1 MTPVTARWHDEA
13 PRRHDGTLHVSRRAF
28 LELGALP
35 VLGVVTSWRRG
46 VQQDSLPVQE
56 PSGRLFDPNRAGRP
70 QTPTTDRDSDPAIQV
85 LEKRLRCTCGCGLD
99 VYTCRTTD
107 FSCTTS
113 PAMHRQVLALLDRG
127 LTDEQVVQA
136 FVDEHGQA
144 VLMAPPKKGF
154 NLAAYFV
161 PGIAIIVAS
170 AVLWVVLRRWT
181 RATAPTPGAAVAAG
195 APQGSPEELARLQ
208 RELDEFS
215 A

>member
-1 MTPVTARWHDEA
+1 MTPG
-13 PRRHDGTLHVSRRAF
+13 RHDGTLHVTRREW
-28 LELGALP
+28 LLLGATP
-35 VLGVVTSWRRG
+35 VLGVVASWRRG
-46 VQQDSLPVQE
+46 AQDSLAVQE

-70 QTPTTDRDSDPAIQV
+70 QTPTTDRDSDPAIQE

-113 PAMHRQVLALLDRG
+113 PEMHRQVLGLLDRG
-127 LTDEQVVQA
+127 LTEEQVVQA

-161 PGIAIIVAS
+161 PGIAIVVAS
-170 AVLWVVLRRWT
+170 AVLFVVLRRWT
-181 RATAPTPGAAVAAG
+181 RATAAAAPATAVAAGTG
-195 APQGSPEELARLQ
+195 APQGSPDELARLQ

>member
-1 MTPVTARWHDEA
+1 MTPG
-13 PRRHDGTLHVSRRAF
+13 RHDARSYVSRRDWLVLSAT
-28 LELGALP
+28 P
-35 VLGVVTSWRRG
+35 VLGVLASWRPG
-46 VQQDSLPVQE
+46 VQQDSLASQS

-70 QTPTTDRDSDPAIQV
+70 QTPTTERDSDPAIQA

-113 PAMHRQVLALLDRG
+113 PEMHRQVLALLDRG
-127 LTDEQVVQA
+127 LTEEQVVQA

-144 VLMAPPKKGF
+144 VLMAPPKQGF

-161 PGIAIIVAS
+161 PGIAIVVAS

-181 RATAPTPGAAVAAG
+181 RATAAAPAGAVAAG

>member
-1 MTPVTARWHDEA
+1 MTP
-13 PRRHDGTLHVSRRAF
+13 RHGRTSYDATSYVDRRAF
-28 LELGALP
+28 LAAAAPLFG
-35 VLGVVTSWRRG
+35 VLTSWRLG
-46 VQQDSLPVQE
+46 VQQDSLPAQS
-56 PSGRLFDPNRAGRP
+56 PSGRLYDPNRAGRP
-70 QTPTTDRDSDPAIQV
+70 QTPTTDRDSDPAIQA

-113 PAMHRQVLALLDRG
+113 PAMHRQVLGLLDRG
-127 LTDEQVVQA
+127 LTEEQVVQA

-161 PGIAIIVAS
+161 PGIAIVVAS
-170 AVLWVVLRRWT
+170 AVLFVMLRRWT
-181 RATAPTPGAAVAAG
+181 RAAAPAPAAAAPN
-195 APQGSPEELARLQ
+195 ASPEELARLQ
-208 RELDEFS
+208 RDLDEFS

>member
-1 MTPVTARWHDEA
+1 MTA
-13 PRRHDGTLHVSRRAF
+13 RRHDATSYVNRRGF
-28 LELGALP
+28 LLLGAAP
-35 VLGVVTSWRRG
+35 VLGVVSSWRRG
-46 VQQDSLPVQE
+46 IQDSLPGQS

-70 QTPTTDRDSDPAIQV
+70 QTPTTDRDSDPAIQT

-113 PAMHRQVLALLDRG
+113 PAMHRQVLGLLDRG
-127 LTDEQVVQA
+127 LTEEQVVQA
-136 FVDEHGQA
+136 FVDEHGQS

-161 PGIAIIVAS
+161 PGIAIVVAS
-170 AVLWVVLRRWT
+170 AVLFVVLRRWT
-181 RATAPTPGAAVAAG
+181 RATAAAPAAVAAG
-195 APQGSPEELARLQ
+195 TGTPQGSPDELARLQ
-208 RELDEFS
+208 RELDDFS

>member
-1 MTPVTARWHDEA
+1 
-13 PRRHDGTLHVSRRAF
+13 
-28 LELGALP
+28 
-35 VLGVVTSWRRG
+35 
-46 VQQDSLPVQE
+46 VQE

-70 QTPTTDRDSDPAIQV
+70 QTPTTDRDSDPAIQA

-113 PAMHRQVLALLDRG
+113 PEMHRQVLGLLDRG
-127 LTDEQVVQA
+127 LTEEQVVQA

-161 PGIAIIVAS
+161 PGIAIVVAS
-170 AVLWVVLRRWT
+170 AVLFVVLRRWT
-181 RATAPTPGAAVAAG
+181 RATAAAAPATAVAAGTG

>member
-1 MTPVTARWHDEA
+1 MIGRREFLFGRRPVMMAFGGPRSVQSGGAAQDTLAAPLVDPSMAGSARDRVTAGHN
-13 PRRHDGTLHVSRRAF
+13 
-28 LELGALP
+28 
-35 VLGVVTSWRRG
+35 
-46 VQQDSLPVQE
+46 
-56 PSGRLFDPNRAGRP
+56 DPFIVGIER
-70 QTPTTDRDSDPAIQV
+70 
-85 LEKRLRCTCGCGLD
+85 RLRCTCGCNLD

-113 PAMHRQVLALLDRG
+113 PEMHRQVLALLDRG
-127 LTDEQVVQA
+127 LTAEQVVQA

-144 VLMAPPKKGF
+144 VLMAPPKQGF

-161 PGIAIIVAS
+161 PGIAIVVAS

-181 RATAPTPGAAVAAG
+181 RATAAAPAGAVATG
-195 APQGSPEELARLQ
+195 APQGSPDELARLQ

>member
-1 MTPVTARWHDEA
+1 MTPG
-13 PRRHDGTLHVSRRAF
+13 RHDDTFHVSRRAF
-28 LELGALP
+28 LELGTLP
-35 VLGVVTSWRRG
+35 VLGVVASWRRA
-46 VQQDSLPVQE
+46 VQQDSLAVQE

-113 PAMHRQVLALLDRG
+113 PAMHRQVLALLDRD
-127 LTDEQVVQA
+127 LTEAQVVQA

-144 VLMAPPKKGF
+144 ILMAPPKRGF

-161 PGIAIIVAS
+161 PGIAIVVAS
-170 AVLWVVLRRWT
+170 AVLFVVLRRWT
-181 RATAPTPGAAVAAG
+181 RAAEPAAAAAG
-195 APQGSPEELARLQ
+195 APHGSPEELARLQ
-208 RELDEFS
+208 RELDDFS

>member
-1 MTPVTARWHDEA
+1 MT
-13 PRRHDGTLHVSRRAF
+13 PRRHDATSHVSRREW
-28 LELGALP
+28 LLLGATPL
-35 VLGVVTSWRRG
+35 LGVAASWRRG
-46 VQQDSLPVQE
+46 VGQDSLAGQE
-56 PSGRLFDPNRAGRP
+56 PSGRLYDPNRAGRP
-70 QTPTTDRDSDPAIQV
+70 QTPTTERDADPAIQA

-113 PAMHRQVLALLDRG
+113 PAMHRQVLALQDRG
-127 LTDEQVVQA
+127 LTDAQVVQA
-136 FVDEHGQA
+136 FVDEHGPS

-161 PGIAIIVAS
+161 PGIAIVVAS
-170 AVLWVVLRRWT
+170 AVLFVVLRRWT
-181 RATAPTPGAAVAAG
+181 RATAAG
-195 APQGSPEELARLQ
+195 APATAHAAGGAAQGSPEELARLQ

>member
-1 MTPVTARWHDEA
+1 LQVT
-13 PRRHDGTLHVSRRAF
+13 RREWL
-28 LELGALP
+28 LLGATP
-35 VLGVVTSWRRG
+35 VLGVVASWRRG
-46 VQQDSLPVQE
+46 VGQDSLAVQE

-70 QTPTTDRDSDPAIQV
+70 QTPTTDRDSDPAIQT

-113 PAMHRQVLALLDRG
+113 PEMHRQVLGLLDRG
-127 LTDEQVVQA
+127 LTEEQVVQA

-161 PGIAIIVAS
+161 PGIAIVVAS
-170 AVLWVVLRRWT
+170 AVLFVVLRRWT
-181 RATAPTPGAAVAAG
+181 RATAAAPTTAVAG
-195 APQGSPEELARLQ
+195 GTSAPQGSADELARLQ

>member
-1 MTPVTARWHDEA
+1 MTA
-13 PRRHDGTLHVSRRAF
+13 RRHDGTFHVTRREW
-28 LELGALP
+28 LLLGATP
-35 VLGVVTSWRRG
+35 VLGVVASWRRG
-46 VQQDSLPVQE
+46 VQDSLAGQE
-56 PSGRLFDPNRAGRP
+56 PSGRLYDPNRAGRP
-70 QTPTTDRDSDPAIQV
+70 QTPTTDRDSDPAIQT

-113 PAMHRQVLALLDRG
+113 PAMHRQVLALQDRG
-127 LTDEQVVQA
+127 LTDAQVVQA
-136 FVDEHGQA
+136 FVDEHGQS

-161 PGIAIIVAS
+161 PGIAIVVAS
-170 AVLWVVLRRWT
+170 AVLFVVLRRWT
-181 RATAPTPGAAVAAG
+181 RATAAAPATAVAAG
-195 APQGSPEELARLQ
+195 APPASADELARLQ

>member
-1 MTPVTARWHDEA
+1 MTA
-13 PRRHDGTLHVSRRAF
+13 RRHDGTFHVTRREW
-28 LELGALP
+28 LLLGATP
-35 VLGVVTSWRRG
+35 VLGVVASWRRG
-46 VQQDSLPVQE
+46 VQDSLAGQE
-56 PSGRLFDPNRAGRP
+56 PSGRLYDPNRAGRP
-70 QTPTTDRDSDPAIQV
+70 QTPTTDRDSDPAIQT

-113 PAMHRQVLALLDRG
+113 PAMHRQVLALQDRG
-127 LTDEQVVQA
+127 LTDAQVVQA
-136 FVDEHGQA
+136 FVDEHGQS

-161 PGIAIIVAS
+161 PGIAIVVAS
-170 AVLWVVLRRWT
+170 AVLFVVLRRWT
-181 RATAPTPGAAVAAG
+181 RATAVAAPAAAAGG
-195 APQGSPEELARLQ
+195 ASQGSPEELARLQ

>member
-1 MTPVTARWHDEA
+1 MTS
-13 PRRHDGTLHVSRRAF
+13 RRHDATLHVSRREW
-28 LELGALP
+28 LLLGATPLLGA
-35 VLGVVTSWRRG
+35 VASWGLGV
-46 VQQDSLPVQE
+46 QDSLPGQE
-56 PSGRLFDPNRAGRP
+56 PSGRLWDPNRAGRP
-70 QTPTTDRDSDPAIQV
+70 QTPTTDRDADPAIQT

-113 PAMHRQVLALLDRG
+113 PAMHRQVLALQDRG

-136 FVDEHGQA
+136 FVDEHGES

-161 PGIAIIVAS
+161 PGILIVVAS
-170 AVLWVVLRRWT
+170 AVLFVVLRRWT
-181 RATAPTPGAAVAAG
+181 RATAAVPAAAAAAG
-195 APQGSPEELARLQ
+195 APPASPEELARLQ